1 MPSDASDPLKELAA
15 LVVQAVSKDAEQ
27 DKILD
32 QFTSLVSRIDFKK
45 HPELRDHP
53 AMQNLLQQAFDA
65 EQKAP
70 KPSSRL
76 APGTVMGDK
85 INSPIVPW
93 TWDHVKFLHD
103 EEPTGMFRMKTVM
116 CTKTEQVIVNGLS
129 CWFPEGQ
136 EITFYAPWVD
146 TYMQSIRSGRE
157 FGRHMNWLFKQGP
170 WGEHVPPEM
179 QPDPDPDWLTDEGL
193 HMRAEGQGMF
203 RPGMGWDPKVDG
215 KRWIAGGGPAP
226 DVEPVEPAPAAQ

>member
-1 MPSDASDPLKELAA
+1 MRHREWSPEQREAARQKAQERWAAKTGNIGRKPHGLSGPLTVSESPPPSAPPEKSEPGESRVPSDASDPLKELAA

-70 KPSSRL
+70 KPTSRL

-85 INSPIVPW
+85 IN
-93 TWDHVKFLHD
+93 
-103 EEPTGMFRMKTVM
+103 
-116 CTKTEQVIVNGLS
+116 
-129 CWFPEGQ
+129 
-136 EITFYAPWVD
+136 
-146 TYMQSIRSGRE
+146 
-157 FGRHMNWLFKQGP
+157 
-170 WGEHVPPEM
+170 
-179 QPDPDPDWLTDEGL
+179 
-193 HMRAEGQGMF
+193 
-203 RPGMGWDPKVDG
+203 
-215 KRWIAGGGPAP
+215 
-226 DVEPVEPAPAAQ
+226 